1 MKQKQTYRDYL
12 QGSLLAKITLAGW
25 LLVCAAG
32 IYCTIKLTGF
42 TNHGMTAAIYGG
54 LALVLA
60 LTWLFHRKLPKAA
73 LALEILLLAGLVLAM
88 QPVGKVSEVAQ
99 EASQTKEYETVQ
111 IAVLKD
117 SKLTAEQ
124 DLSKQVLGYVN
135 GDERA
140 YERSSEILTEHG
152 KTVAKSKPLRS
163 AKTLYRQLQ
172 KGSVQ
177 MIVLTAET
185 RSDLTDL
192 DEDYEQKIRVLFE
205 KDYEVGT
212 AEAKLVDIRSE
223 SFTVY
228 LCGTDLSSG
237 SNINSTG
244 RGDVNILLTINP
256 KTKQV
261 YLQTIPRD
269 TFVFIPCRGGSSKLS
284 YSGWWGGVQSSIESI
299 EDKFDIEIN
308 YYAKIN
314 FEGLKDLVDA
324 LGGVEVY
331 SHYTYTVGEY
341 HFVKGMNQ
349 VNGDQALMF
358 ARLRK
363 MLPQNEL
370 SRGQHQMELIKAIFR
385 KFAQDPTYDHCM
397 ALLDAVKGNFV
408 TNFPQKDYADA
419 FSLVVDLLPELENM
433 ENHSIKGVYQ
443 WHDDEI
449 RDHRYQYYY
458 YPEESEIQRVHDTI
472 LAVKNGEDYT

>member
-1 MKQKQTYRDYL
+1 MKQKQTYMDYL
-12 QGSLLAKITLAGW
+12 QQSLIAKITLVGW
-25 LLVCAAG
+25 LMVCAAG
-32 IYCTIKLTGF
+32 IYCSIKIIGF
-42 TNHGMTAAIYGG
+42 TSHGMTVAVCGG
-54 LALVLA
+54 LVLVLA
-60 LTWLFHRKLPKAA
+60 LTWIFHRKLPKAA
-73 LALEILLLAGLVLAM
+73 LVLEVLLLAGLVFVM
-88 QPVGKVSEVAQ
+88 HPIGKVSEVAQ
-99 EASQTKEYETVQ
+99 EASRTKEYEAVQ

-117 SKLTAEQ
+117 SKLTAGQ

-135 GDERA
+135 ADERA
-140 YERSSEILTEHG
+140 YERSSEILKEHD
-152 KTVAKSKPLRS
+152 KTVAKSKPFRS
-163 AKTLYRQLQ
+163 AKMMYNQLQ
-172 KGSVQ
+172 KGYVQ
-177 MIVLTAET
+177 LIVLTAET
-185 RSDLTDL
+185 RSDLIEL
-192 DEDYEQKIRVLFE
+192 DEDYEQKIRVIFE
-205 KDYEVGT
+205 KNYEVGT
-212 AEAKLVDIRSE
+212 AKAKLVDIRRE
-223 SFTVY
+223 GFTVY
-228 LCGTDLSSG
+228 LCGADLSSG

-244 RGDVNILLTINP
+244 RGDVNVLLTINP

-261 YLQTIPRD
+261 YMQTVPRD
-269 TFVFIPCRGGSSKLS
+269 TFVYIPCRGGSSKLS

-363 MLPQNEL
+363 MLPENEL

-397 ALLDAVKGNFV
+397 SLLDAVQGNFV

-419 FSLVVDLLPELENM
+419 FSLVVNLLPELQSM
-433 ENHSIKGVYQ
+433 ENHSIKGVYK

-449 RDHRYQYYY
+449 REHHYQYYY
-458 YPEESEIQRVHDTI
+458 YPDESEIQRVHDTV
-472 LAVKNGEDYT
+472 LAVKNGKKEE